1 VFDITK
7 AVAATMTCYCS
18 NSDGQREKKAT
29 AFFMQKNRDN
39 VPFKATANT
48 LAFLNNSK

>member
-29 AFFMQKNRDN
+29 AFFLCK
-39 VPFKATANT
+39 K
-48 LAFLNNSK
+48 K